1 VKANGF
7 PRGNQSAV
15 CCTSRNLQIPEDRP
29 QQLNL
34 ISCAAGGCR
43 SLAATTKWL
52 SERLS
57 QRRTRLIRMTRS
69 KPRFM
74 VRANN
79 CVSLV
84 LACRRSP
91 PGESVPDSRRFGV
104 FWMKER
110 GLATAL
116 TPSPAEFK
124 PSVIERLGLQKFV
137 SPAFRMALRNLERKP
152 WQAVFTALGRLL
164 RGYRSCRA
172 PRSRAGRHARDQNP
186 ACTLYPARRSPQTP
200 LSRTLLAQT
209 RPPSKERPPPWT
221 FIIRPSNAKCSLCF
235 NTSNSPL
242 EIPVLSTNMLVLID
256 RQQGRTDDCGLGGYR

>member
-1 VKANGF
+1 MKANGF

-186 ACTLYPARRSPQTP
+186 ACTLILREEVLKPLLAGLCWPKRGRPPKNVHPPGPSLSDPPTPNALYASIPQTRRLKS
-200 LSRTLLAQT
+200 LSSQPTCW
-209 RPPSKERPPPWT
+209 S
-221 FIIRPSNAKCSLCF
+221 
-235 NTSNSPL
+235 
-242 EIPVLSTNMLVLID
+242 
-256 RQQGRTDDCGLGGYR
+256 